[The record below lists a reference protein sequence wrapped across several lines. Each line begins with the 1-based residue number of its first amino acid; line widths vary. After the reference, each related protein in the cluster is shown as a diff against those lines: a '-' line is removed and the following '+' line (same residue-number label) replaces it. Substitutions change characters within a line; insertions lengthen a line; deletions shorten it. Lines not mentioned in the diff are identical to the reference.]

1 MLLSL
6 KELAGFSI
14 QAQDGEIGKVS
25 DFYFDDQEWVVR
37 HLIDKTGF
45 GLLGRQTLITP
56 DVIEMINLDARKLTV
71 SLIREQIENGPTRSQ
86 EKPLA
91 RDVAKQKAA
100 GQSADRYVSG
110 ASAGD
115 ETIYAVAP
123 AVQPKVIPIKREM
136 AQDVT
141 SDEPNLHSSNDVIGY
156 RISTNNGLIGQIV
169 DLFIDDETWA
179 IQYLVISSK
188 KELDNKRILIAP
200 ESIDWISWK
209 QKSVSVSLEKEK
221 IKDCPNFNLTMPV
234 LNDQRD
240 LMYEQFECVHLWD
253 QASS

>member
-37 HLIDKTGF
+37 HLIDKTGL
-45 GLLGRQTLITP
+45 GPLGRQTLITP
-56 DVIEMINLDARKLTV
+56 DVIEMINLDAKQLTV
-71 SLIREQIENGPTRSQ
+71 SLIREQIENSPSRSQ

-91 RDVAKQKAA
+91 RDVARQKAERQTS
-100 GQSADRYVSG
+100 GRYVSG

-115 ETIYAVAP
+115 ETIYTVASP
-123 AVQPKVIPIKREM
+123 VQPKIIQIKREM
-136 AQDVT
+136 APDET

-156 RISTNNGLIGQIV
+156 RISTNNGRIGQIV
-169 DLFIDDETWA
+169 DLFVDDETWT

-209 QKSVSVSLEKEK
+209 QKSASVSLEKEK
-221 IKDCPNFNLTMPV
+221 IRDCPNFNLTMPV
-234 LNDQRD
+234 LNDKRD
-240 LMYEQFECVHLWD
+240 LLYEQFECTHLWQ
-253 QASS
+253 QA